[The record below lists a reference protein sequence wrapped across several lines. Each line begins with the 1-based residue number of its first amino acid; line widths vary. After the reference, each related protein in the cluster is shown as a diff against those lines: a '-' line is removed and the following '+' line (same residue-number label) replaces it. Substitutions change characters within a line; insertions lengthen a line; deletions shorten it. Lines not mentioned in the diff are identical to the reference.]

1 MNLDVAAPCMDY
13 KNVLPNKLWTFDIL
27 IWNMQIA
34 TVVRLLFWRTTQE
47 CVVVIYMLQFNWNQ
61 FSAYFAIFRL
71 KDCWND
77 FLQILSWRN
86 CIKSWEQ
93 KSTDRKL
100 PSYDSC
106 RRCNQSVSIFIF
118 GTEDVITLFS
128 LQFYIA
134 TKCSLWEQ
142 VQNGKMATK
151 VYFSCE
157 VKVYWGHHV
166 LERGKH
172 LLGKPNKWKKNKESK
187 SWEKT
192 LTKEWNNAGGW
203 SKKDMLKR
211 QWKNQSR
218 VGKGKQRM
226 EPKAEKVESR
236 QNNVI

>member
-1 MNLDVAAPCMDY
+1 MHGLKERFTKQTLDFWHSHLNYAICNCCNTALLENNSRMCGSNIYAPIQLEPILCIIFE
-13 KNVLPNKLWTFDIL
+13 LFKL
-27 IWNMQIA
+27 
-34 TVVRLLFWRTTQE
+34 
-47 CVVVIYMLQFNWNQ
+47 
-61 FSAYFAIFRL
+61 
-71 KDCWND
+71 KHCWND

-100 PSYDSC
+100 PSYDCC
-106 RRCNQSVSIFIF
+106 RKCNQSVSIFIF

-192 LTKEWNNAGGW
+192 LTKEWNKTGGW
-203 SKKDMLKR
+203 IKNMDKR
-211 QWKNQSR
+211 
-218 VGKGKQRM
+218 
-226 EPKAEKVESR
+226 
-236 QNNVI
+236 